1 MRMYRNI
8 LRWHSKGL
16 TLIELLIVLVV
27 MSLIMGGLVSAFI
40 SHSRISAAE
49 EARMEVQQNL
59 RVSVDRLK
67 HVLRH
72 AGFGCYASF
81 AQGFAMSGDDPEGDT
96 INISSFIEN
105 DTKSNQFDSGSVII
119 VYGFK
124 VLGKVA
130 EVLDDDEIKLNKNP
144 SPSITTQD
152 DFKQYLSFFPS
163 LAGNNFYEVSNV
175 NDRDITFTS
184 DLPII
189 GANLQ
194 QHDVEVY
201 MVSPARIFLKDNNL
215 QVQIF
220 AYQRTAVDREQHW
233 IVAENIED
241 ISFQYY
247 ENGTWHD
254 DDSTIGDMNNIRKIR
269 FSLQGRSKEK
279 VNGEYVRMESYG
291 EVTLRN
297 IF

>member
-1 MRMYRNI
+1 MKIDKNI
-8 LRWHSKGL
+8 FRWHSNGL

-27 MSLIMGGLVSAFI
+27 MSLIMGGLVSTFI

-49 EARMEVQQNL
+49 AARMEVQQNM

-81 AQGFAMSGDDPEGDT
+81 AQGLVMSGDDPEGDT
-96 INISSFIEN
+96 INISTFIDD
-105 DTKSNQFDSGSVII
+105 DTKSNQFESDSVII

-130 EVLDDDEIKLNKNP
+130 EVLNDDEINLNKKP
-144 SPSITTQD
+144 SPSITTQN
-152 DFKQYLSFFPS
+152 DFKQYLSFFPG
-163 LAGNNFYEVSNV
+163 LAGNSFYEVYNV
-175 NDRDITFTS
+175 SDKDITFTS
-184 DLPII
+184 DLPISEED
-189 GANLQ
+189 LQ
-194 QHDVEVY
+194 HHDVEVY
-201 MVSPARIFLKDNNL
+201 MVSPARIFIKDNNL

-279 VNGEYVRMESYG
+279 VNGEYVRMESHG

-297 IF
+297 VF